1 VIAMKILID
10 EIKKEL
16 QLVKNDGTVISTYSY
31 KNVITEDFTLEDLKR
46 NNEDFNKTLA
56 QQEEFDS
63 IKDLAPIL
71 KIHNFEE

>member
-1 VIAMKILID
+1 MKIVID
-10 EIKKEL
+10 EVKKEL

-31 KNVITEDFTLEDLKR
+31 KNVISEDFTFEDLKR

-63 IKDLAPIL
+63 IKDLAAVL
-71 KIHNFEE
+71 KIHNFE